1 MDDEIK
7 KEFEKVWGEIEKIK
21 ENLFQVN
28 SGESPPVPIDVGSYV
43 FGNKTKDHGELLED
57 LLKSDFCHSSNGL
70 SLEEVLEIFRQNG
83 RPVVKKKI
91 SDLLHAW
98 KKRKKI
104 EAIKIKGQKKL
115 RYFWIEDDS

>member
-1 MDDEIK
+1 LELTDTS
-7 KEFEKVWGEIEKIK
+7 
-21 ENLFQVN
+21 NLPSAHAFINAV
-28 SGESPPVPIDVGSYV
+28 
-43 FGNKTKDHGELLED
+43 ELLED